1 LFLFNFILR
10 KTTQFL
16 APVQKDHTVKNSYD
30 IYPSFSTNGEKIYAG
45 YNTLVEE
52 IFEEDCIIMDG
63 YIGIDWE
70 EIISN
75 ITSSIKNKGKT
86 ISTTHIDNC
95 LKPEEDILKLV
106 SPFLGGNDPVFGK
119 IATLDLKEFFQ
130 QKKLKT
136 ISTKKDADIHIIYGT
151 GAALTKEKEF
161 LIYFDLPKNELQY
174 RMRGGSISNLGLS
187 TTKDLKQMY
196 KHFYFVDWVVLNKEK
211 KRLLPKMD
219 IIVDQQRPE
228 NPLWMHGNG
237 MRDTLDRMSQNFFR
251 VRPWFEPGVW
261 GGHWLKDRFDQLN
274 KNVPNYAWSFEM
286 IVPENGLM
294 LTYNDYLLEISFDM
308 LMFHC
313 GEKILGKASKRFRDE
328 FPIRF
333 DFLDTFGGGNLSV
346 QCHPTTTYIKKE
358 FGENFT
364 QDETYYILDSEE
376 DATVYLGF
384 QENINPDKFKQELQS
399 SFDTKKIL
407 DIEKYIQKFPCKKH
421 DLFLIPNGTVHCSGI
436 NNLVLEI
443 SSTPYIYTFK
453 MYDWQRM
460 DLDGN
465 PRPLNIDRAFKNLNF
480 DRKGTVVEK
489 TLISKPKIVA
499 TGSDWKKIHL
509 PTHPAHFYNIY
520 RYEFNTE
527 IKIQTSD
534 QCHILMLV
542 QGDSIELI
550 SLNEENQVFNYAETF
565 VVPAAAKKYK
575 IVNKGN
581 IPAKVIVSFVKD
593 ETS

>member
-1 LFLFNFILR
+1 MR

-45 YNTLVEE
+45 YNTLAEE
-52 IFEEDCIIMDG
+52 IFEKDCIILDG
-63 YIGIDWE
+63 YIGVDWE

-86 ISTTHIDNC
+86 ISTTHIDDY
-95 LKPEEDILKLV
+95 LKPEEDIFKLV
-106 SPFLGGNDPVFGK
+106 SPFLGGSDPVFGK
-119 IATLDLKEFFQ
+119 ITTLELKDFFQ
-130 QKKLKT
+130 QKKLKP
-136 ISTKKDADIHIIYGT
+136 ISPKKNADIHIIYGT
-151 GAALTKEKEF
+151 GAALTKEKGL

-174 RMRGGSISNLGLS
+174 RMRGGTITNLGLS

-196 KHFYFVDWVVLNKEK
+196 KHFYFVDWVILNKEK
-211 KRLLPKMD
+211 KRLLPKID

-228 NPLWMHGNG
+228 NPLWMFGDG
-237 MRDTLDRMSQNFFR
+237 MRNTLDRMSQNYFR

-261 GGHWLKDRFDQLN
+261 GGHWMKDKFDQLN

-294 LTYNDYLLEISFDM
+294 LTDDDYLLEISFDM
-308 LMFHC
+308 LMFLR
-313 GEKILGKASKRFRDE
+313 GEKILGKASKRFKDE

-333 DFLDTFGGGNLSV
+333 DFLDTYSGGNLSV
-346 QCHPTTTYIKKE
+346 QCHPTTSYIKKE

-364 QDETYYILDSEE
+364 QDETYYILDAEE

-399 SFDTKKIL
+399 SFNTKEIL
-407 DIEKYIQKFPCKKH
+407 DIEKYIQKFPSKKH

-480 DRKGTVVEK
+480 DRKGTIVEK
-489 TLISKPKIVA
+489 ILISKPKIDA
-499 TGSDWKKIHL
+499 TGNDWKKIHL
-509 PTHPAHFYNIY
+509 PTHPAHFYSIY

-527 IKIQTSD
+527 IEIQTSD
-534 QCHILMLV
+534 QCHILMLIE
-542 QGDSIELI
+542 GDSIELI
-550 SLNEENQVFNYAETF
+550 SHNGEHQVFNYAETF

-581 IPAKVIVSFVKD
+581 IPVKVIVSFVKD
-593 ETS
+593 ESC